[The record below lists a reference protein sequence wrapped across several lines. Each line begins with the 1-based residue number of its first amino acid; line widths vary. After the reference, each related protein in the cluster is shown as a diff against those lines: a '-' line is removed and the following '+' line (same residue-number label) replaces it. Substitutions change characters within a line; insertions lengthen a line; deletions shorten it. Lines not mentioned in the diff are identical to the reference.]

1 MAGAGYRTFQSGEV
15 LTSTNVQTY
24 LMDQA
29 VQVYA
34 GTAERGSAV
43 PTPSAG
49 MVAYSTATG
58 LQVYNGSAW
67 VDVGGG
73 YGAATGGQSTAT
85 ATISGVD
92 YTILTFNSTGTL
104 TNTKAGFFDYLLIG
118 GGTGALNYTTGG
130 GVATSGC
137 GAGQVVFGSIYL
149 DANQTITIGAG
160 SSPLV
165 YSASV
170 NVFNEASPTTIAAT
184 SPFTQTAL
192 NGFWGMNIG
201 GGSLAYVGGG
211 GGCFS
216 TGTSAA
222 LTESLA
228 HGYRGG
234 NSVNTTSA
242 GGGGGQSAR
251 GGNGSGT
258 TGGAGGNGVD
268 ISSFIGGS
276 ASYRAT
282 GGGGGGTVTGGAG
295 GNSSASSNAGV
306 TGTAFNSAS
315 ANSGSGGG
323 GGVSILVSG
332 GNGGSG
338 VCFIRWKV

>member
-15 LTSTNVQTY
+15 LTANNVQTY

-118 GGTGALNYTTGG
+118 GGTGAMKWTGSTVANGG
-130 GVATSGC
+130 G

-160 SSPLV
+160 SSTVEGSTGPPT
-165 YSASV
+165 
-170 NVFNEASPTTIAAT
+170 FNEASDSSIAAT

-192 NGFWGMNIG
+192 GGTWVLLGSGQSFTYTG
-201 GGSLAYVGGG
+201 GGLGS
-211 GGCFS
+211 FS
-216 TGTSAA
+216 TGGAA
-222 LTESLA
+222 AAITESLA
-228 HGYRGG
+228 RGYRGG
-234 NSVNTTSA
+234 GSVNTTSA
-242 GGGGGQSAR
+242 GGGGGQSGR
-251 GGNGSGT
+251 GGDGSGT
-258 TGGAGGNGVD
+258 SGGVGGSGVD
-268 ISSFIGGS
+268 ISSFVGGS
-276 ASYRAT
+276 PSYRAT
-282 GGGGGGTVTGGAG
+282 GGGGAGTVAGGAG
-295 GNSSASSNAGV
+295 GNSSASSNAGS
-306 TGTAFNSAS
+306 TTTTANSAD

-323 GGVSILVSG
+323 AGLGATTG

-338 VCFIRWKV
+338 VCFIRFRS